1 MRLTLPA
8 NKFAAAWLNVTKAV
22 ADDEPN
28 PTLATICLE
37 AISDNEVRLVATDSY
52 WLLRSYVDTAPDLTD
67 DPGLDITGDT
77 ILASDTEGRMT
88 NLMKWVHKVSKPRGD
103 DPPLITQLELTVT
116 SGEVDDRPTL
126 DSTLDR
132 QVLVVDTDH
141 EKVRIPIVEHTY
153 PNWRALTDQT
163 AEGLDMCALSL
174 QRLGRLGTVRNA
186 VGHAELTFN
195 GPRKPVTIHVPGDP
209 NLDGL
214 IMPVRVDRDA
224 DGTVL
229 RTGAGDMRG

>member
-8 NKFAAAWLNVTKAV
+8 NKFAAAWLNVTKAT
-22 ADDEPN
+22 ADDDPN
-28 PTLATICLE
+28 PTLAAVCLE
-37 AISDNEVRLVATDSY
+37 AISDDQVRLVATDGY
-52 WLLRSYVDTAPDLTD
+52 WLLRSYIEPGDDLSD

-77 ILASDTEGRMT
+77 ILAWDTEGRMT

-195 GPRKPVTIHVPGDP
+195 GPRKPVTVHVPGDP

-224 DGTVL
+224 DGTIL
-229 RTGAGDMRG
+229 SRRPADLPG